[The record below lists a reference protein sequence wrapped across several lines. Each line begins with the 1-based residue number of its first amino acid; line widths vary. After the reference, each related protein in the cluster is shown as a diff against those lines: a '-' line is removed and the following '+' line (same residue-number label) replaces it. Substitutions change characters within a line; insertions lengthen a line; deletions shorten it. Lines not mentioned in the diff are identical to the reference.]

1 MNTQILCQLVQV
13 HSFELV
19 SQIWSSQSPF
29 SVSEVFCKRG
39 KILQEGDIIKMPK
52 LANTYET
59 IASEGPDAFYTGS
72 LAKQIIDDIRSVGEK
87 QDICPKQ
94 HE

>member
-1 MNTQILCQLVQV
+1 M
-13 HSFELV
+13 
-19 SQIWSSQSPF
+19 
-29 SVSEVFCKRG
+29 
-39 KILQEGDIIKMPK
+39 KMPK

-59 IASEGPDAFYTGS
+59 IAREGADAFYTGS
-72 LAKQIIDDIRSVGEK
+72 LAKQIIDDIHSVGEK

>member
-1 MNTQILCQLVQV
+1 M
-13 HSFELV
+13 
-19 SQIWSSQSPF
+19 
-29 SVSEVFCKRG
+29 FCRGG
-39 KILQEGDIIKMPK
+39 KILHEGDIIKMPK

-59 IASEGPDAFYTGS
+59 IASEGADAFYTGS
-72 LAKQIIDDIRSVGEK
+72 LAKQIIDDIHSVGEK